1 MFKDHKILSFKL
13 LIELGVQNF
22 RGSWRRERSAPSYS
36 TKAKYTL
43 GAKRRPRSPLD
54 TLLIFCRST
63 YLLDTLLTKFWKNHI
78 KLLYKFLGRM
88 WKQQQQATTTCE
100 IHFSSCFFFDLLFR
114 PISRQNP
121 EPSNF
126 SRLARQALLIS
137 AKYV

>member
-1 MFKDHKILSFKL
+1 MTHPVHTITDVPDR
-13 LIELGVQNF
+13 IELGVQNF

-100 IHFSSCFFFDLLFR
+100 IHFSSCFFSTCYFAPYRGRTLNRVIL
-114 PISRQNP
+114 
-121 EPSNF
+121 
-126 SRLARQALLIS
+126 
-137 AKYV
+137 VG